1 MSQFERW
8 AEDSIELDHSKPF
21 MFSHIRACY
30 AELDKLQACFA
41 TCKVDAEAFR
51 QQAVAIALQR
61 DALKAELDK
70 LRKVVDAARDA
81 VRTQQEFLDALDD
94 HHGHPDHP
102 ERVKAWE
109 NKEAALAALADLDKG
124 E

>member
-1 MSQFERW
+1 MSIERW
-8 AEDSIELDHSKPF
+8 SQKKRTEGYFGEARDDWEVEASQHIGEL
-21 MFSHIRACY
+21 Y

-70 LRKVVDAARDA
+70 LRKVVDAARAQHTPHHSMPCA
-81 VRTQQEFLDALDD
+81 VC
-94 HHGHPDHP
+94 
-102 ERVKAWE
+102 
-109 NKEAALAALADLDKG
+109 AALADLDKG

>member
-70 LRKVVDAARDA
+70 LRKVVDAARAQHTPHHSMPCA
-81 VRTQQEFLDALDD
+81 VC
-94 HHGHPDHP
+94 
-102 ERVKAWE
+102 
-109 NKEAALAALADLDKG
+109 AALADLDKG